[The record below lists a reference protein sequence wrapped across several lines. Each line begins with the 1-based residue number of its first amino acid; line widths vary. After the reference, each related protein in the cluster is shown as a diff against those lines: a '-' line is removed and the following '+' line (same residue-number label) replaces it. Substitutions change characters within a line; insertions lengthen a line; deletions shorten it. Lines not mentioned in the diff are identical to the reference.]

1 MDIYGYY
8 WITLIVYLDSM
19 DIRSLIITPELLRLI
34 SEIDEFKGVWS
45 VMHSLTPDRLQSLK
59 KVATIESIGSSTR
72 IEGAKLSDEQIE
84 TLLGGVV
91 TKSFVTRDEQEV
103 AGYAELMETVFD
115 NHSQIQLTE
124 NYIKQLH
131 SILLRHSTKDARHR
145 GEYKKHPN
153 NVEAF
158 DESGK
163 SLGVVFETATPF
175 DTPNKMQEL
184 LTRAREALEDKS
196 YHPLIVIGIFN
207 VVFLAIHPFQDG
219 NGRLS
224 RALIT
229 LLLLKAGY
237 LYIPYSSLESI
248 IEKNKDAY
256 YLALRRTQ
264 KTLGGDKADWI
275 PWLTFF
281 LNSLRRQ
288 KDHLATKIQKPSQYS
303 ALPIESVKI
312 LEYLADHERITIS
325 QAVELSGALR
335 PTVKNRLKSLV
346 ESGLLARHGK
356 ARGTWYSLMA
366 DCPQS

>member
-1 MDIYGYY
+1 
-8 WITLIVYLDSM
+8 M
-19 DIRSLIITPELLRLI
+19 DIRSLVITPELLKLI

-45 VMHSLTPDRLQSLK
+45 VMHSLTPDRLQSLR

-84 TLLGGVV
+84 TLLGGVI

-145 GEYKKHPN
+145 GEYKKHSN

-163 SLGVVFETATPF
+163 SLGVVFKTTKPF
-175 DTPNKMQEL
+175 DTPREMQEL
-184 LTRAREALEDKS
+184 LGWAREALDDKS

-229 LLLLKAGY
+229 LLLLKADY

-256 YLALRRTQ
+256 YLSLRRTQ
-264 KTLGGDKADWI
+264 KTLGSNKADWI

-281 LNSLRRQ
+281 LNSLKRQ
-288 KDHLATKIQKPSQYS
+288 KDHLTSKIEQSSKYTS
-303 ALPIESVKI
+303 LPIESVKI
-312 LEYLADHERITIS
+312 IEYLADHGRITIT
-325 QAVELSGALR
+325 QAVEISGALR
-335 PTVKNRLKSLV
+335 PTVKNRLKVLV

-356 ARGTWYSLMA
+356 ARGSWYSLVT
-366 DCPQS
+366 DDTK